1 MRSNSSRWMVLAVLT
16 AAACSKKEEA
26 PEAGPPAAVLPP
38 TVHVTA
44 TDYAFEAPD
53 SLPAGLTSF
62 HLMNTG
68 KELHHLVLY
77 RLAEGQTKDSLL
89 KGMGG
94 PIPSTAVMI
103 GGPNPAV
110 PAGSAEATVNLKE
123 GKYVMFC
130 VIPGPDGKPHIMKG
144 MIKELVVTPSSAVVT
159 EPVADVTIKLNDF
172 AFDIAPAL
180 TSGHHV
186 IRVEDSGPQPH
197 ELVLVKLEPGKTV
210 EQMAQWSEK
219 LEGPPPGTLLGGVSP
234 MTIGEVN
241 YITVDLTPGEYA
253 MLCFVS
259 DAKDGKPH
267 LMHGMMKQ
275 VSVP

>member
-1 MRSNSSRWMVLAVLT
+1 MLFHPSRWVALAMLT
-16 AAACSKKEEA
+16 AVACAKKEA

-77 RLAEGQTKDSLL
+77 RLAEGQSMDSLL
-89 KGMGG
+89 KGFGG

-130 VIPGPDGKPHIMKG
+130 VIPGPDGKPHVMKG
-144 MIKELVVTPSSAVVT
+144 MVRELTVTPSSAVVT
-159 EPVADVTIKLNDF
+159 EPLADVTVKLNDF
-172 AFDIAPAL
+172 AFEITPAL
-180 TSGHHV
+180 TAGHHV
-186 IRVEDSGPQPH
+186 IRVEDNGPQPH

-234 MTIGEVN
+234 LTIGEVN
-241 YITVDLTPGEYA
+241 YITVDLTPGDYA
-253 MLCFVS
+253 LLCFVS

-267 LMHGMMKQ
+267 IMHGMMKQ
-275 VSVP
+275 VSVN

>member
-1 MRSNSSRWMVLAVLT
+1 MRFHPSRWVALAMLT
-16 AAACSKKEEA
+16 AAACAKKEV

-68 KELHHLVLY
+68 KEVHHLVLY
-77 RLAEGQTKDSLL
+77 RLPEGHNKDSLL
-89 KGMGG
+89 KAFSG
-94 PIPSTAVMI
+94 PIPSTMVMI

-130 VIPGPDGKPHIMKG
+130 VIPGPDGKPHVMKG
-144 MIKELVVTPSSAVVT
+144 MLRELTVTPSSAVVT
-159 EPVADVTIKLNDF
+159 EPVADVTVKLNDF
-172 AFDIAPAL
+172 AFDITPAL
-180 TSGHHV
+180 TAGHHV
-186 IRVEDSGPQPH
+186 IRVEDNGPQPH
-197 ELVLVKLEPGKTV
+197 ELVLVKLEPGKTA

-219 LEGPPPGTLLGGVSP
+219 LEGPPPGTFLGGVSP
-234 MTIGEVN
+234 LTIGEVN

-253 MLCFVS
+253 LFCFLP

-267 LMHGMMKQ
+267 IMHGMMKQ
-275 VSVP
+275 VSVN